1 MAQKL
6 VDTENIEF
14 YMLIERMQDI
24 NGRLVRDTAKLH
36 DQQVIEDENI
46 EKKHDEDKL
55 QRKRKTEIRQRDKTS
70 KEEWIVKK
78 AEAMTNFDEE
88 RTGFSEKL
96 ANLKKEFEPKLQA
109 KAEEIAALDM
119 ESKDL
124 RQFLDNE
131 QAVKLDLDAIQELVN
146 N

>member
-46 EKKHDEDKL
+46 EKKHEEDK
-55 QRKRKTEIRQRDKTS
+55 
-70 KEEWIVKK
+70 KK
-78 AEAMTNFDEE
+78 QE
-88 RTGFSEKL
+88 
-96 ANLKKEFEPKLQA
+96 NL
-109 KAEEIAALDM
+109 I
-119 ESKDL
+119 
-124 RQFLDNE
+124 
-131 QAVKLDLDAIQELVN
+131 
-146 N
+146 

>member
-1 MAQKL
+1 
-6 VDTENIEF
+6 
-14 YMLIERMQDI
+14 
-24 NGRLVRDTAKLH
+24 
-36 DQQVIEDENI
+36 
-46 EKKHDEDKL
+46 
-55 QRKRKTEIRQRDKTS
+55 
-70 KEEWIVKK
+70 
-78 AEAMTNFDEE
+78 MTNFDEE

>member
-1 MAQKL
+1 
-6 VDTENIEF
+6 
-14 YMLIERMQDI
+14 
-24 NGRLVRDTAKLH
+24 
-36 DQQVIEDENI
+36 
-46 EKKHDEDKL
+46 
-55 QRKRKTEIRQRDKTS
+55 
-70 KEEWIVKK
+70 
-78 AEAMTNFDEE
+78 MTNYDEE

-146 N
+146 S